1 MAMINDPGAGTGT
14 RETGSLISAGKV
26 QGTDVYNT
34 AGEHLGHVEDVML
47 DKESGEVAYAVMGF
61 GGFLGIGEKYHP
73 LPWSLLTYDVDQGGY
88 VVPLTRDQLRGAPN
102 YDRSEIGADDRLWRE
117 SVYDY
122 YKVPPYWM

>member
-1 MAMINDPGAGTGT
+1 
-14 RETGSLISAGKV
+14 
-26 QGTDVYNT
+26 
-34 AGEHLGHVEDVML
+34 ML

-88 VVPLTRDQLRGAPN
+88 VVPLSREQLRGAPN
-102 YDRSEIGADDRLWRE
+102 YERAEIGSDDRLWRE